1 MHPISGIILAGGH
14 SRRMG
19 YDKRRMRLWGD
30 HAPTLL
36 EQTVQRLAPLCA
48 DLIVVLNDPA
58 AWHLP
63 PARLV
68 RDAWHDG
75 GPLGGLVSG
84 LQVAAWQHTLVVAA
98 DLPHLNAAVLRAML
112 ERPRTYDVLLPYT
125 SHPTT
130 GVYHPEPLHAV
141 YRVGAAATLRGALQ
155 RGIRQMQQAIAL
167 LHTVPLP
174 PAVWQAHDPGGQTFF
189 NLNTP
194 RDVQALRYN
203 GRTKST
209 QE

>member
-1 MHPISGIILAGGH
+1 MQPISGIILAGGH

-19 YDKRRMRLWGD
+19 YDKRRIRLWGD

-63 PARLV
+63 PARFV
-68 RDAWHDG
+68 RDAWHAS

-84 LQVAAWQHTLVVAA
+84 LQVAAWHHAVVVAA

-112 ERPRTYDVLLPYT
+112 EHPRTYDVLLPYT
-125 SHPTT
+125 PHPHT
-130 GVYHPEPLHAV
+130 GVLYPEPLHAV
-141 YRVGAAATLRGALQ
+141 YRVGATTTLRDALQ
-155 RGIRQMQQAIAL
+155 RGVRQLQQAIAL
-167 LHTVPLP
+167 LGAVPLP
-174 PAVWQAHDPGGQTFF
+174 PAVWQAHDPDGQTFF

-194 RDVQALRYN
+194 RDVRALRYN
-203 GRTKST
+203 NRTNST